1 MLYQC
6 TVQSPCRRARR
17 RLLRRCRC
25 LSLSLSLGYSRSRSR
40 SRSRRRTRGQGRM
53 HSTLRPSTHRPSS
66 VASSI
71 TLPSCSSTAGS
82 KIQAEL
88 GCCRLH
94 RAPPV
99 GPGQLDTGIGHSVTA
114 SQPAAL
120 KAADPNF
127 VWPSREQ
134 EQQELQAQLAAAAV
148 QQASKQLLQQAGKA
162 LMSTTRPIASP
173 PLQPLTLH
181 ALPISVHHERPPI
194 PARLKLRSIHRC
206 VSFDPRDTTFMMPGP
221 RCFWSAQQVRHVSS
235 PQRVSQHEPEGP
247 GSSGAEQGGAAGA
260 PGMHVPSLWHN
271 KHRAIRTARV
281 RRVQSY
287 LISYIPARSSCA
299 SAPISR

>member
-1 MLYQC
+1 MEAWSPTDDNEGVLIKADALREQAREVLVSAARSRTSPAGLGSWSGSGLGLCYQC

-17 RLLRRCRC
+17 RLLRRGRC

-53 HSTLRPSTHRPSS
+53 RSTLRPSTHRPSS

-71 TLPSCSSTAGS
+71 TLPSCSSTTGS

-127 VWPSREQ
+127 V
-134 EQQELQAQLAAAAV
+134 
-148 QQASKQLLQQAGKA
+148 
-162 LMSTTRPIASP
+162 
-173 PLQPLTLH
+173 
-181 ALPISVHHERPPI
+181 
-194 PARLKLRSIHRC
+194 
-206 VSFDPRDTTFMMPGP
+206 
-221 RCFWSAQQVRHVSS
+221 
-235 PQRVSQHEPEGP
+235 
-247 GSSGAEQGGAAGA
+247 
-260 PGMHVPSLWHN
+260 
-271 KHRAIRTARV
+271 
-281 RRVQSY
+281 
-287 LISYIPARSSCA
+287 
-299 SAPISR
+299 

>member
-1 MLYQC
+1 M
-6 TVQSPCRRARR
+6 
-17 RLLRRCRC
+17 RRCRC

-53 HSTLRPSTHRPSS
+53 RSTLRPSTHRPSS

-82 KIQAEL
+82 KVQAEL

-134 EQQELQAQLAAAAV
+134 EQQELQAQLAAAVV

-162 LMSTTRPIASP
+162 LMSTTRPIVSP
-173 PLQPLTLH
+173 PSQPLTPHTAHLG
-181 ALPISVHHERPPI
+181 PPRA
-194 PARLKLRSIHRC
+194 PAHPGASQAPAYTPVRLLRSQRHNLYDARTTMFLLGTTSSARSKSPA
-206 VSFDPRDTTFMMPGP
+206 SFST
-221 RCFWSAQQVRHVSS
+221 
-235 PQRVSQHEPEGP
+235 
-247 GSSGAEQGGAAGA
+247 
-260 PGMHVPSLWHN
+260 
-271 KHRAIRTARV
+271 RT
-281 RRVQSY
+281 RVQGSGFVR
-287 LISYIPARSSCA
+287 ANQQQTD
-299 SAPISR
+299 